1 MPFEAE
7 TVLFATDA
15 TEAGV
20 SDARAWAK
28 AQNLSA
34 DDVRIVK
41 RTTEGVEQCLVI
53 AKRQIS
59 STIAF
64 WP

>member
-1 MPFEAE
+1 MPFEVE

-15 TEAGV
+15 SADGV

-28 AQNLSA
+28 AQGLSG

-41 RTTEGVEQCLVI
+41 RTTEGIEQCLVI

-59 STIAF
+59 STIAL